1 MLGLRG
7 KTTMSLEWVDSSR
20 VHPDKQ
26 IFDVFNLAVLAYILY
41 LWLELKCV
49 FIFELIVQIGLWQL
63 EELAYGY
70 FLGKVERFVLQPD
83 VLDLVL
89 EVLGHQL
96 PVNTGGRLSDAHL
109 WTCVKVGNFLTV
121 AHEEVAPGEFEIA
134 PYLQVALLEQPGKCE
149 KFHQV
154 LGGFFPF

>member
-1 MLGLRG
+1 M
-7 KTTMSLEWVDSSR
+7 
-20 VHPDKQ
+20 
-26 IFDVFNLAVLAYILY
+26 
-41 LWLELKCV
+41 
-49 FIFELIVQIGLWQL
+49 QIGLWQL

-109 WTCVKVGNFLTV
+109 
-121 AHEEVAPGEFEIA
+121 
-134 PYLQVALLEQPGKCE
+134 
-149 KFHQV
+149 
-154 LGGFFPF
+154 